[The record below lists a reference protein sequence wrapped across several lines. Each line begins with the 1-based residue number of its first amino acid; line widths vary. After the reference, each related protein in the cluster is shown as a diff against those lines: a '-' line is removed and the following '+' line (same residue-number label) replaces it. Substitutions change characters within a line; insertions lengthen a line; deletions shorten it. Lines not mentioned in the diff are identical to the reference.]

1 MSSKKPTLMLVAGD
15 PSGDIHAAR
24 IVSVLLKKN
33 KNLKL
38 FGMGGPA
45 LAQAGMDAR
54 EDLTRPAI
62 MGFVEVV
69 KHFPLIRRRFSLC
82 EKWLWEE
89 KPDLLLLVDYPGF
102 NLRLAQ
108 KAQALGIPVCYY
120 IAPQVWAWHRSR
132 LKIMKRVIRK
142 LLVILPFEKK
152 FFEKE
157 DMRAVYV
164 GHPLLEEVAVKPR
177 ARKKVLRQRG
187 IPADSFPLISAM
199 PGSRKSELE
208 KIWPLYLEASRDLRQ
223 RYPDAVFVVPRPSG
237 LSLDDYP
244 GLQPDDPFYF
254 TDAPAFDLRQACD
267 LAWVKSGTS
276 TLETALLKTPMILV
290 YKVAA
295 LTAFLAK
302 RLLKIKYVGLVNL
315 LADREVVPELL
326 QERAEPLALV
336 EETVKLLESAALR
349 KAQVWSFEE
358 IRKGLV
364 TPVKSSEMAAQEILK
379 LLSEV

>member
-1 MSSKKPTLMLVAGD
+1 MISKKPTLMLVAGD

-24 IVSVLLKKN
+24 IVSVLLRKN

-82 EKWLWEE
+82 GKWLREE

-164 GHPLLEEVAVKPR
+164 GHPFWKRWSPSPSPGKRSSASTASP
-177 ARKKVLRQRG
+177 A
-187 IPADSFPLISAM
+187 IPSP
-199 PGSRKSELE
+199 
-208 KIWPLYLEASRDLRQ
+208 
-223 RYPDAVFVVPRPSG
+223 
-237 LSLDDYP
+237 
-244 GLQPDDPFYF
+244 
-254 TDAPAFDLRQACD
+254 
-267 LAWVKSGTS
+267 
-276 TLETALLKTPMILV
+276 
-290 YKVAA
+290 
-295 LTAFLAK
+295 
-302 RLLKIKYVGLVNL
+302 
-315 LADREVVPELL
+315 
-326 QERAEPLALV
+326 
-336 EETVKLLESAALR
+336 
-349 KAQVWSFEE
+349 
-358 IRKGLV
+358 
-364 TPVKSSEMAAQEILK
+364 
-379 LLSEV
+379 